1 MNMVVSHWSAN
12 AVVLIVIGT
21 VAAMHLLGLA
31 GTVAE
36 TGRLARPRWTGPEA
50 GRQAAMFYCGLAAV
64 VLALVSPLAY
74 WSGRFIWVRSQQDVL
89 LALAAPSLIVL
100 GAPWLPLRRGAAALL
115 PRPASRRPR
124 RPSAAARRPWP
135 DRRPGPAPFGRA
147 WMTWPVA
154 IAVVFNAAWL
164 GWHVPGPY
172 DAALRRPVLDT
183 AEVVTY
189 LGLGIAFWLVII
201 GSRPYTPRLVPLARA
216 FLVTG
221 SFTIISVFAM
231 VLVFGNHVLY
241 PAYIGPAHHVLS
253 VVADQQIG
261 GAVLWTGATLPFG
274 VAVIALC
281 VRWLSAEESGTL
293 DAGTGH
299 LLTRSASGWPSRP
312 GFRW

>member
-1 MNMVVSHWSAN
+1 
-12 AVVLIVIGT
+12 
-21 VAAMHLLGLA
+21 
-31 GTVAE
+31 
-36 TGRLARPRWTGPEA
+36 
-50 GRQAAMFYCGLAAV
+50 
-64 VLALVSPLAY
+64 
-74 WSGRFIWVRSQQDVL
+74 
-89 LALAAPSLIVL
+89 
-100 GAPWLPLRRGAAALL
+100 
-115 PRPASRRPR
+115 
-124 RPSAAARRPWP
+124 
-135 DRRPGPAPFGRA
+135 
-147 WMTWPVA
+147 MTWPVA

-164 GWHVPGPY
+164 GWHLPGPY
-172 DAALRRPVLDT
+172 DAALRLPVLDT

-274 VAVIALC
+274 RRGHSAVCQMA
-281 VRWLSAEESGTL
+281 VRRGIR
-293 DAGTGH
+293 DAGRGDRPSAHEVGVGLAIPARLQVVSELTGGRR
-299 LLTRSASGWPSRP
+299 LQCPCS
-312 GFRW
+312 